1 VLPEQFELPLHTW
14 VAMHEDLKN
23 SPRCR
28 ATFDAL
34 VEGLLRYIKG

>member
-1 VLPEQFELPLHTW
+1 
-14 VAMHEDLKN
+14 MHEDLRH

-34 VEGLLRYIKG
+34 VEGLEGYAA